1 MKSKAYTEKWNIL
14 RLRKGDVNSFRWCY
28 EKYFSTVYNFCL
40 NLTGSEVET
49 EELVSDVFV
58 RIWQKREILNPAYP
72 LKSLL
77 FKISKDLAWNH
88 LSRKSSRWEKESR
101 YLKTFSHPV
110 SASGEDEFIF
120 NECQNMLQKAIA
132 NLSPQ
137 QERIFRRRYLQ
148 GHNLAQIAEQLNISK
163 NTVKVHLAKSKN
175 SVLHALN
182 VIMAI
187 AFVISRIA

>member
-1 MKSKAYTEKWNIL
+1 MKSKKYTERLNIL
-14 RLRKGDVNSFRWCY
+14 RLRKGDVNGFRWCY
-28 EKYFSTVYNFCL
+28 EEYFSTVYHFCL
-40 NLTGSEVET
+40 TLTGSEVET

-77 FKISKDLAWNH
+77 FKISKDLAWNQ
-88 LSRKSSRWEKESR
+88 LRKRASIQEKEAN
-101 YLKTFSHPV
+101 YLKTYSHPV
-110 SASGEDEFIF
+110 SASGEDEFLF
-120 NECQNMLQKAIA
+120 NEYENILQRAIA

-137 QERIFRRRYLQ
+137 QERIFRLRYLQ

-175 SVLHALN
+175 YVLHALN

-187 AFVISRIA
+187 AIIVARIG